1 MIRAPHCCRTP
12 PGTLPARALLTR
24 PAADP
29 TAHADPTD
37 CDFAL
42 APANPDDVVNATVP
56 RASLEKVDAGGWSP
70 KVMGYVGNQTMSG
83 GGAFG
88 PQYVWAH
95 NQIDHYPTSNP
106 QYTEYIEVSLKQPTY
121 LASLE
126 LGSPRGM
133 GSVVSLKACG
143 TRTPNPTPNPNP
155 APTLTPTQPLAP
167 NLSP

>member
-1 MIRAPHCCRTP
+1 M
-12 PGTLPARALLTR
+12 
-24 PAADP
+24 
-29 TAHADPTD
+29 
-37 CDFAL
+37 
-42 APANPDDVVNATVP
+42 VSATVP
-56 RASLEKVDAGGWSP
+56 RDSLERVDAGSWSP
-70 KVMGYVGNQTMSG
+70 MNKVYVGNQTMSD

>member
-1 MIRAPHCCRTP
+1 M
-12 PGTLPARALLTR
+12 
-24 PAADP
+24 
-29 TAHADPTD
+29 
-37 CDFAL
+37 
-42 APANPDDVVNATVP
+42 VSATVP
-56 RASLEKVDAGGWSP
+56 RDSLERVDAGGWSP
-70 KVMGYVGNQTMSG
+70 LKKSYVGNQTMSG

-133 GSVVSLKACG
+133 GSVVSLKAWREDTSEWVSFYSGEPRVQESAYLTATEQYG
-143 TRTPNPTPNPNP
+143 TWTPDVCRLHFKARTLYLLWLDLL
-155 APTLTPTQPLAP
+155 LTADC
-167 NLSP
+167 